1 MLDEKDIADWD
12 RIRKRFL
19 KIKTAIMFMSRE
31 KNAENAYGQILSRE
45 KYFAQKCAGRKAIK
59 YDEIRTGR
67 VSRKDS
73 KSFCRA

>member
-1 MLDEKDIADWD
+1 
-12 RIRKRFL
+12 
-19 KIKTAIMFMSRE
+19 MFMSRE